1 MEWNLNKY
9 NFISNFELKK
19 GKASK
24 IKMERDHK
32 FDILRIF
39 AMLMIIIHHCTVND
53 FGLQRILRENLK
65 PYSNKQIIILIF
77 MNSMNIIGVNLF
89 FLISG
94 YFRIKLSVKKFLN
107 IILQLY
113 IVCDFVTLIG
123 IYKQKIKYNVNTLLK
138 IVNPIKDYWYISCY
152 IGLMF
157 FSTLLN
163 KAIDEISFKE
173 SKNFYLQSLFFFS
186 IYSFLFDGG
195 IYIGG
200 GYSLIWAIILYLI
213 GGMIKKFNIKSKFGI
228 IIYFFCAIMNAV
240 LVYLSYNGSI
250 ILFNAWKIFKY
261 NEVFIFLQSVGLFT
275 FTNYINVKIKNKH
288 FIYFIDFLAS
298 STLMTYLLHST
309 CWLTYFRRMPIQY
322 LLNASYFLV
331 TIIILPIYAFFIFT
345 ICSFISFSYKK
356 IIKKIKNVLKF

>member
-1 MEWNLNKY
+1 
-9 NFISNFELKK
+9 
-19 GKASK
+19 
-24 IKMERDHK
+24 
-32 FDILRIF
+32 
-39 AMLMIIIHHCTVND
+39 MIIIHHCTIND
-53 FGLQRILRENLK
+53 LGLQRILRTNFK

-77 MNSMNIIGVNLF
+77 INSTNIIGVNLF

-94 YFRIKLSVKKFLN
+94 YFRINFTVKKFLN
-107 IILQLY
+107 IILQLFV
-113 IVCDFVTLIG
+113 VCDFVTLIG

-186 IYSFLFDGG
+186 IYSFLFDG
-195 IYIGG
+195 ICIGG

-228 IIYFFCAIMNAV
+228 IIYFFCTIMNV
-240 LVYLSYNGSI
+240 ILVYSLYNGSL
-250 ILFNAWKIFKY
+250 ILFNALQIFKY
-261 NEVFIFLQSVGLFT
+261 NEVFIFLQSIGLFT
-275 FTNYINVKIKNKH
+275 FANYINLKIKNNH
-288 FIYFIDFLAS
+288 LIYFINFLAS

-322 LLNASYFLV
+322 LLDASYFWM
-331 TIIILPIYAFFIFT
+331 TILILPFYAFFIFI
-345 ICSFISFSYKK
+345 ICSFISFSYKNIIK
-356 IIKKIKNVLKF
+356 IIKNALKF